1 MEAQPSY
8 PVPETDQALLDTQTA
23 DWNLEQDIRILR
35 FYIAKETQSGGNAN
49 HIAMLAKAVES
60 LIRTNVSTA
69 LRTGEWMSRQTAR
82 EFALGLVDDVSDL
95 IKPHVPDPEV
105 YADLI
110 QELKARLLERAS
122 REAVARANQRNEQL

>member
-1 MEAQPSY
+1 
-8 PVPETDQALLDTQTA
+8 VPETDQALLDTQTA